1 MDTRVIKYFLTVAQT
16 NNITHAAQQLH
27 ITQPTLSRQM
37 IDLEKELGV
46 TLFDRKQRRI
56 ALTIALT
63 SEGVLFQQRAST
75 ILSLLDQT
83 KQELQNTAEELT
95 GVLNIGCVVS
105 RVSKFV
111 MQIVSSFQKKY
122 PNVSFNLYDGN
133 GDLLRQRLDSG
144 LEDFAVLI
152 EPVEAAKYNFI
163 ELPVHEQWGLI
174 VKSAD
179 PLAKKQAITK
189 SDLYKI
195 PLIAPTRNIVRDE
208 ISDVLKLDQ
217 TKLNIM
223 ATNNLPSNAYE
234 LLKAGNYYM
243 LGIEGIVNSFH
254 DPELTFIPFS
264 PHKETGHVLAWRK
277 NTVVTPVME
286 KFLQEFADLTEKF

>member
-56 ALTIALT
+56 ALT

-95 GVLNIGCVVS
+95 GALNIGCVVS
-105 RVSKFV
+105 RVSRFV
-111 MQIVSSFQKKY
+111 MQIISNFQKKY

-217 TKLNIM
+217 IKLNIM

-264 PHKETGHVLAWRK
+264 PLKETGHVLAWRK

>member
-16 NNITHAAQQLH
+16 NNITHAAQQLN
-27 ITQPTLSRQM
+27 ITQPSLSRQM
-37 IDLEKELGV
+37 IDHENELGV
-46 TLFDRKQRRI
+46 TLFYRKQRRM
-56 ALTIALT
+56 ALT

>member
-27 ITQPTLSRQM
+27 ITQLTLSRQM

-46 TLFDRKQRRI
+46 TLFDRKQRR
-56 ALTIALT
+56 IALT

-95 GVLNIGCVVS
+95 GALNIGCVVS
-105 RVSKFV
+105 RVSRFV
-111 MQIVSSFQKKY
+111 MQIISNFQKKY

-195 PLIAPTRNIVRDE
+195 PLIVPTRNIVRDE

>member
-1 MDTRVIKYFLTVAQT
+1 
-16 NNITHAAQQLH
+16 
-27 ITQPTLSRQM
+27 M

-46 TLFDRKQRRI
+46 TLFDRKQRRM
-56 ALTIALT
+56 ALT

-163 ELPVHEQWGLI
+163 ELPVHEQWRLI

>member
-46 TLFDRKQRRI
+46 TLFDRKQRRM
-56 ALTIALT
+56 ALT

-174 VKSAD
+174 VKSAN

-195 PLIAPTRNIVRDE
+195 PLIATTRNIVRDE
-208 ISDVLKLDQ
+208 ISNVLKLDQ

>member
-1 MDTRVIKYFLTVAQT
+1 MDIRVIKYFLTVAQT

-56 ALTIALT
+56 ALT

-95 GVLNIGCVVS
+95 GALNIGCVVS

-111 MQIVSSFQKKY
+111 IQIVSSFQKKY

-195 PLIAPTRNIVRDE
+195 PLIVPTRNIVRDE

>member
-46 TLFDRKQRRI
+46 TLFDRKQRR
-56 ALTIALT
+56 IALT

-277 NTVVTPVME
+277 NTVVTPVLEM
-286 KFLQEFADLTEKF
+286 FLQEFADLTEKF

>member
-46 TLFDRKQRRI
+46 TLFDRKQRRM
-56 ALTIALT
+56 ALT

-144 LEDFAVLI
+144 LEDFTVLI

-217 TKLNIM
+217 TKLNII

-264 PHKETGHVLAWRK
+264 PLKETGHVLAWRK

>member
-56 ALTIALT
+56 ALT

-95 GVLNIGCVVS
+95 GALNIGCVVS
-105 RVSKFV
+105 RVSRFV
-111 MQIVSSFQKKY
+111 MQIISNFQKKY

-133 GDLLRQRLDSG
+133 GDLLRQRLDLG

-195 PLIAPTRNIVRDE
+195 PLIVPTRNIVRDE

>member
-56 ALTIALT
+56 ALT

-95 GVLNIGCVVS
+95 GALNIGCVVS
-105 RVSKFV
+105 RVSRFV
-111 MQIVSSFQKKY
+111 MQIISNFQKKY

-195 PLIAPTRNIVRDE
+195 PLIVPTRNIVRDE

-277 NTVVTPVME
+277 NTFVTPVME

>member
-56 ALTIALT
+56 ALT

-111 MQIVSSFQKKY
+111 IQIVSSFQKKY

-195 PLIAPTRNIVRDE
+195 PLIVPTRNIVRDE

-217 TKLNIM
+217 IKLNIM

>member
-27 ITQPTLSRQM
+27 ITQPTLSRQI

-46 TLFDRKQRRI
+46 TLFDRKQRRM
-56 ALTIALT
+56 ALT
-63 SEGVLFQQRAST
+63 SEGVLFQQCAST
-75 ILSLLDQT
+75 ILSLVDQT
-83 KQELQNTAEELT
+83 KQELQNTEEELT

-105 RVSKFV
+105 KVSKFV
-111 MQIVSSFQKKY
+111 MEIISHFQKKY
-122 PNVSFNLYDGN
+122 PNVRFNLYDGN
-133 GDLLRQRLDSG
+133 GDLLRQRLDAG

-152 EPVEAAKYNFI
+152 EPIEAAKYNFI
-163 ELPVHEQWGLI
+163 DLPVHEQWGLI
-174 VKSAD
+174 VKSSD
-179 PLAKKQAITK
+179 PLAKKQVITK
-189 SDLYKI
+189 NDLYKL
-195 PLIAPTRNIVRDE
+195 PLIVPTRNIVRDE

-234 LLKAGNYYM
+234 LLKAGNYYT
-243 LGIEGIVNSFH
+243 LGIEGVVSSLH

-277 NTVVTPVME
+277 NTVITPVME
-286 KFLQEFADLTEKF
+286 KFLQEFAEQINA

>member
-46 TLFDRKQRRI
+46 TLFDRKQRRM
-56 ALTIALT
+56 ALT

-105 RVSKFV
+105 RVSRFV

-163 ELPVHEQWGLI
+163 ESPVHEQWGLI

-195 PLIAPTRNIVRDE
+195 PLIAPTRNIVRNE

>member
-46 TLFDRKQRRI
+46 TLFDRKQRRM
-56 ALTIALT
+56 ALT

-208 ISDVLKLDQ
+208 ISDVLKLDP
-217 TKLNIM
+217 KLNIM

>member
-46 TLFDRKQRRI
+46 TLFDRKQRRM
-56 ALTIALT
+56 ALT

-111 MQIVSSFQKKY
+111 IQIVSSFQKKY

-195 PLIAPTRNIVRDE
+195 PLIAPTQNIVRDE

-254 DPELTFIPFS
+254 DPKLTFIPFS

>member
-46 TLFDRKQRRI
+46 TLFDRKQRRM
-56 ALTIALT
+56 ALT

-122 PNVSFNLYDGN
+122 PNVSFILYDGN

-264 PHKETGHVLAWRK
+264 PHKETGHVLACRK
-277 NTVVTPVME
+277 NTVVTSVME

>member
-27 ITQPTLSRQM
+27 ITQPTLSLQM
-37 IDLEKELGV
+37 IDIEKELGV
-46 TLFDRKQRRI
+46 TLFDRKQRRM
-56 ALTIALT
+56 ALT

-277 NTVVTPVME
+277 NTVVTSVME

>member
-1 MDTRVIKYFLTVAQT
+1 MDTIVIKYFLTVAQT

-46 TLFDRKQRRI
+46 TLFDRKQRRM
-56 ALTIALT
+56 ALT

-254 DPELTFIPFS
+254 DPKLTFIPFS

-277 NTVVTPVME
+277 NTVVTSVME

>member
-46 TLFDRKQRRI
+46 TLFDRKQRRM
-56 ALTIALT
+56 ALT

-95 GVLNIGCVVS
+95 GVLNIGCVLS

>member
-46 TLFDRKQRRI
+46 TLFDRKQRRM
-56 ALTIALT
+56 ALT

-217 TKLNIM
+217 TIPSIPNI
-223 ATNNLPSNAYE
+223 
-234 LLKAGNYYM
+234 
-243 LGIEGIVNSFH
+243 
-254 DPELTFIPFS
+254 
-264 PHKETGHVLAWRK
+264 
-277 NTVVTPVME
+277 
-286 KFLQEFADLTEKF
+286 

>member
-46 TLFDRKQRRI
+46 TLFDRKQRRM
-56 ALTIALT
+56 ALT

-95 GVLNIGCVVS
+95 CVLNIGCVVS

-122 PNVSFNLYDGN
+122 PNVSFNLYD

>member
-27 ITQPTLSRQM
+27 ITQPTLSRQI

-46 TLFDRKQRRI
+46 TLFDRKQRRM
-56 ALTIALT
+56 TLT
-63 SEGVLFQQRAST
+63 SEGALFQQRAST
-75 ILSLLDQT
+75 ILSLVNQT
-83 KQELQNTAEELT
+83 KQELQNTEEELT

-105 RVSKFV
+105 KVSKFV
-111 MQIVSSFQKKY
+111 MKIISNFQKKY

-133 GDLLRQRLDSG
+133 GDLLRQRLDAG
-144 LEDFAVLI
+144 LEDFAILI

-163 ELPVHEQWGLI
+163 VLPVHEQWGLI
-174 VKSAD
+174 VKSSD
-179 PLAKKQAITK
+179 PLAKQSSITK
-189 SDLYKI
+189 KDLYKL
-195 PLIAPTRNIVRDE
+195 PLIVPTRNIVRDE

-243 LGIEGIVNSFH
+243 LGIEGIVNPFH
-254 DPELTFIPFS
+254 DPKLKFIPFS

-277 NTVVTPVME
+277 NIVVTPVMK
-286 KFLQEFADLTEKF
+286 KFLQEFANFAEEQ

>member
-56 ALTIALT
+56 ALT

-95 GVLNIGCVVS
+95 GALNIGCVVS
-105 RVSKFV
+105 RVSRFV
-111 MQIVSSFQKKY
+111 MQIISNFQKKY

-195 PLIAPTRNIVRDE
+195 PLIVPTRNIVRDE

-217 TKLNIM
+217 IKLNIM

-264 PHKETGHVLAWRK
+264 PLKETGHVLAWRK